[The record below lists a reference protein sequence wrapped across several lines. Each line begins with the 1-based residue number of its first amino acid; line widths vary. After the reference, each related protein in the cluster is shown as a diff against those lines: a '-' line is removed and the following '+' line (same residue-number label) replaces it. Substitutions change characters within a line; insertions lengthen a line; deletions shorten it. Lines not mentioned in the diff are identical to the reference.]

1 MIKKGVKKG
10 AKSKGKI
17 TPVRASNVAKA
28 TGCGNPAG
36 KRPSLE
42 IESGEFDE
50 SAFMRCVAQLR
61 IAAQQHSPAQGIAA
75 VSRFFQESSVRE
87 SLRMDSPLSSLQDNC
102 RPIGQEGLDVR
113 EINMLERAGF
123 STVRSFC
130 EAKPVDFAAIRYFGE
145 ATQERLFRI
154 QASARKEI
162 AGLSPKR
169 STRLEAIER
178 ALRGDLN

>member
-1 MIKKGVKKG
+1 MIKKGIKKP
-10 AKSKGKI
+10 AKKQLKPESK
-17 TPVRASNVAKA
+17 RASNVAKA

-36 KRPSLE
+36 KRPGLE
-42 IESGEFDE
+42 IEAESFDE
-50 SAFMRCVAQLR
+50 CAFMRCVAQLE
-61 IAAQQHSPAQGIAA
+61 IAARQHSPAQGIAA

-87 SLRMDSPLSSLQDNC
+87 SLRMDSPLSALQDNC

-113 EINMLERAGF
+113 EINMLEREGF
-123 STVRSFC
+123 ATVRAFC
-130 EAKPVDFAAIRYFGE
+130 DAKPVDFAAIRYFGE

-154 QASARKEI
+154 QVSVRKEI

-178 ALRGDLN
+178 ALRGELN